1 MEMNL
6 NGGEIDVC
14 RKCISNKIESLGIY
28 NFPSYRF
35 SKRIFFVFVPVLQ
48 GRFFACV
55 GVAVFAKMRACV
67 VFSDVFGCH
76 AFTELPLSG
85 IFFVGADKIMVAG
98 QKYRIA
104 GQLGVSE

>member
-1 MEMNL
+1 M
-6 NGGEIDVC
+6 
-14 RKCISNKIESLGIY
+14 
-28 NFPSYRF
+28 
-35 SKRIFFVFVPVLQ
+35 FVPVLQ

-55 GVAVFAKMRACV
+55 GIAVFAEMRACV

-76 AFTELPLSG
+76 TFAKLSLPW
-85 IFFVGADKIMVAG
+85 IFFVGADEIMVAG